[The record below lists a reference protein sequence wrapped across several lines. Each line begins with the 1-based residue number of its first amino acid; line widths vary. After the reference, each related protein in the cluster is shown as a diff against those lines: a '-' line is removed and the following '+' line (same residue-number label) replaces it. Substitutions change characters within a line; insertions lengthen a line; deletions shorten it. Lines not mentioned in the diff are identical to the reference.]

1 VATRLGIELS
11 PAACRLVEIDARAGL
26 RKDIESRV
34 RSFAVLPPS
43 GPETDALLATL
54 KGRVASVV
62 TWSAASDHRQVVV
75 TEGRYEAM
83 RAEALQALE
92 TAGVRTDGVVADI
105 APIGGT
111 AKRGSRRPV
120 VVTLAD
126 SAAVMSAIDPL
137 VRAGIQVRSVVTP
150 AVALAS
156 IARVRYAFSLPGGIE
171 VYVAIEE
178 SMSCVA
184 LMRDGVLTI
193 ARELPWG
200 YVADTRSG
208 ATRTKEDLAT
218 RLALELDQFFD
229 ALGVSPSTA
238 AQVCICGGVPELRSM
253 TMPLMD
259 RFDVEVEPFDSLFGI
274 DAQHLPDPEADFRE
288 RIAELRLAWAVAAD
302 WPPYLNLLRAR
313 HRGRSSRLLSAAAIA
328 AGVIAGV
335 GGAWQLAHTVK
346 WPTMTTAKPA
356 PKPAPKLATANP
368 PAPQP
373 KPVGA
378 PPKSTAPPAPA
389 PATATS
395 PAPAPVVTPRPVP
408 LLAAR
413 RTAPTASL
421 VATRVLTPTPM
432 TAYLPVPAPPP
443 APAPAPSPVVAKAPA
458 VSEPRRGASNP
469 QPAASP
475 KPAQPK
481 PTTPVPA
488 SAVKAQPAPTPP
500 PQPQVA
506 RQPQP
511 TTSQPPPARVAP
523 SPRPEEPKAPPPAR
537 VAPVTPPRT
546 EPIPVPVQP
555 RPVPA
560 PAPRTFRPVEPKQEP
575 VTPFEADLST
585 ILYASDRKLAIV
597 DGRIVGVG
605 DTVRGARIIEIMPTV
620 VMLRDAQ
627 GKLRRLALA
636 GSGK

>member
-1 VATRLGIELS
+1 MATRLGIELS

-26 RKDIESRV
+26 RKDVESRV

-62 TWSAASDHRQVVV
+62 TWSASSDHRQVVV
-75 TEGRYEAM
+75 TEARYETM
-83 RAEALQALE
+83 RAEALQALG
-92 TAGVRTDGVVADI
+92 TAGVRTHGVLADI

-126 SAAVMSAIDPL
+126 AGAVTSAIDPL
-137 VRAGIQVRSVVTP
+137 VRAGIEVHSVVTP

-156 IARVRYAFSLPGGIE
+156 IARVRRAFSLPGGIE

-200 YVADTRSG
+200 YVADAGSG

-229 ALGVSPSTA
+229 ALGVAPSTA

-259 RFDVEVEPFDSLFGI
+259 RLDVEVEPFDSLFGI
-274 DAQHLPDPEADFRE
+274 DGQHLPDPEPDFRE

-313 HRGRSSRLLSAAAIA
+313 HRRRSSRVLGAAAIA

-335 GGAWQLAHTVK
+335 GGAWQLAHNAK
-346 WPTMTTAKPA
+346 WPTTATA
-356 PKPAPKLATANP
+356 PKPAPKPIAKTEVAKP
-368 PAPQP
+368 TPAP
-373 KPVGA
+373 KPE
-378 PPKSTAPPAPA
+378 
-389 PATATS
+389 S
-395 PAPAPVVTPRPVP
+395 PAPLPKVVTLPPPPPPKP
-408 LLAAR
+408 LLTAR

-421 VATRVLTPTPM
+421 VAVRVLTPTPM
-432 TAYLPVPAPPP
+432 TAYLPPPP
-443 APAPAPSPVVAKAPA
+443 APAPAPVPAPAVAKALPPPVTVQQSAPRPQPQQAPPQPRPA
-458 VSEPRRGASNP
+458 SPPPPVARTQPPAPQPKPPVVTEPRRAESNLE
-469 QPAASP
+469 P
-475 KPAQPK
+475 K
-481 PTTPVPA
+481 
-488 SAVKAQPAPTPP
+488 S
-500 PQPQVA
+500 
-506 RQPQP
+506 
-511 TTSQPPPARVAP
+511 PPPARVV
-523 SPRPEEPKAPPPAR
+523 PEPA
-537 VAPVTPPRT
+537 VTPPRT
-546 EPIPVPVQP
+546 EPTTSAPVPVQP
-555 RPVPA
+555 RPVP
-560 PAPRTFRPVEPKQEP
+560 PATPRTSRPVEPKQEP
-575 VTPFEADLST
+575 VTPFEAELST

-605 DTVRGARIIEIMPTV
+605 DTVRGARIVEITPTA
-620 VMLRDAQ
+620 VMLRDPQ